1 MKILSIDVGIKNLAF
16 CLLDVENEN
25 NYTILKWDCISI
37 CQEYNNVCKICE
49 KPAKY
54 FKNDIFYCKKHANKD
69 EELAIPNQNTNF
81 QKIKKLKFA
90 ELYSY
95 ADENNIDYIKPI
107 KKNELLNTI
116 EEHLN
121 KKYFNIVKPIR
132 AEDVDL
138 VSIGKILKNKF
149 DNIFSCDFINLD
161 KVLIENQISPLANRM
176 KTLQGMLAQYFIM
189 KTNSNII
196 FVSSSNKL
204 KEFQEAKE
212 NNENNK
218 TTYNQRKK
226 MGIEHCQKIIKTNN
240 NLEKWCEIFDKHS
253 KKDDLADSFLQ
264 AIWYIKS
271 LNNL

>member
-1 MKILSIDVGIKNLAF
+1 M
-16 CLLDVENEN
+16 
-25 NYTILKWDCISI
+25 
-37 CQEYNNVCKICE
+37 
-49 KPAKY
+49 
-54 FKNDIFYCKKHANKD
+54 
-69 EELAIPNQNTNF
+69 
-81 QKIKKLKFA
+81 
-90 ELYSY
+90 
-95 ADENNIDYIKPI
+95 
-107 KKNELLNTI
+107 NTI

-218 TTYNQRKK
+218 TTYNERKK
-226 MGIEHCQKIIKTNN
+226 WALNIV
-240 NLEKWCEIFDKHS
+240 
-253 KKDDLADSFLQ
+253 KK
-264 AIWYIKS
+264 
-271 LNNL
+271 